1 MTWLWQ
7 AGRDDS
13 AGDNETCSRPPI
25 DLRGSFAILRSY
37 DSRSRRRPGM
47 LPCAGARGKFGA
59 IIDRNGFILAG
70 LLATVTRSGAR
81 LKGGASAPPQ
91 LVEKVHFQQLN
102 RAKKLRF
109 SKEILKIDRKKTLYI
124 IGK

>member
-1 MTWLWQ
+1 MTRTWQ
-7 AGRDDS
+7 TGRDDS

-37 DSRSRRRPGM
+37 DSRSQRRPGI

-81 LKGGASAPPQ
+81 LKGGTFPGAA
-91 LVEKVHFQQLN
+91 F
-102 RAKKLRF
+102 LRF
-109 SKEILKIDRKKTLYI
+109 PTGQEGNLFA
-124 IGK
+124 